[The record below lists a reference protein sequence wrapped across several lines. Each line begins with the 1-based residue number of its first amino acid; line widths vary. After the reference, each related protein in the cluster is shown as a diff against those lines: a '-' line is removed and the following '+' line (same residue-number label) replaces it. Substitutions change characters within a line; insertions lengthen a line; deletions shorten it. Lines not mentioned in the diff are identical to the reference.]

1 MENENKISQLPMIGK
16 VFKYEFIS
24 TARVFVPVYA
34 VILAIAFIAGI
45 LYFTQDFFEDFD
57 GDKIMLV
64 YFVLYPVMMIF
75 ICASVII
82 TLLGLG
88 RRFRTSMLGNEAYLN
103 LTLPVSL
110 WAHLLARIL
119 SAFTWLLIYAL
130 VIGSSLFLLYRNVLD
145 TVLEEVNFA
154 MISEKFTEFTGQSI
168 SSGIVLGSVVEIV
181 SIFFVATF
189 IYMVYSVG
197 HLAKKHRSLIQFIV
211 VVVGLGIKN
220 TVQGQFLT
228 DFFMKHIED
237 MESTPSEIWNLMTTF
252 CYTSIGF
259 DLLFSVA
266 CAAITYLILRY
277 KLNLE

>member
-1 MENENKISQLPMIGK
+1 MIGK

-130 VIGSSLFLLYRNVLD
+130 VIGSSLFLLYRNIIDKILDDEGFAHIAQKFLEYTGHSLGNASVL
-145 TVLEEVNFA
+145 FA
-154 MISEKFTEFTGQSI
+154 VV
-168 SSGIVLGSVVEIV
+168 GIF
-181 SIFFVATF
+181 SIFFIATF

-197 HLAKKHRSLIQFIV
+197 HLAKKHRTLIQFIV
-211 VVVGLGIKN
+211 AVVGLSTMN
-220 TVQGQFLT
+220 SVEGQFLT
-228 DFFMKHIED
+228 TFFTDFSQIGVAG
-237 MESTPSEIWNLMTTF
+237 PNVAWNIITTV
-252 CYTSIGF
+252 CYSSIGF
-259 DLLFSVA
+259 DILFSA
-266 CAAITYLILRY
+266 FCAGITYLILRF